1 MACIRSGQIVLQC
14 CLVTRQAWV
23 VCANMHVVLA
33 HGRLKLCNPEG
44 AVTAQLVG
52 ADDVH

>member
-1 MACIRSGQIVLQC
+1 M
-14 CLVTRQAWV
+14 TRQAWV

-52 ADDVH
+52 ADDVHCVLKVGPATCT